1 MFKES
6 KERTME
12 KTFNRHTAKFTT
24 ALALA
29 LAVTL
34 APVATFAQT
43 RITAPSN
50 RYSVSQDVQAGRQAS
65 QQVEQQLPMVR
76 DRYVEDYISRLGER
90 LVDAIPSEFQH
101 REFRYQFR
109 VIDARDINAFAL
121 PGGYLYFNRGMI
133 EAART
138 EGQIA
143 GVMAH
148 EISHVALRHGTAQA
162 SRAGSVQAQ
171 APAIIG
177 GILGAIL
184 GGPIGGIAQTAGQI
198 GSGAIITRYSREFE
212 TQADILGAQIMAR
225 AGYDPR
231 DLAEMFQIIE
241 RQSGGG
247 GGQIPFLSSHPSPAN
262 RYARINQEAAL
273 LRVSPD
279 RDGGD
284 SRGFYDAQARLRQM
298 PRARTMEE
306 IARSGQRYPSGGGG
320 GTNRGGY
327 GNRGGGGRVEYPS
340 ARYRTVQGG
349 NLYRVQIP
357 DNWREFGGDQN
368 SMTYAPEGAYNEA
381 QGRGDFTHAVIIGV
395 TNSQSNDLYE
405 ASSSYVNALL
415 QNNPNYRAQ
424 SRDFQRGSIGRR
436 QALAM
441 TLYGPSSVTGRTE
454 IVTVYTTQLRDG
466 SLFYLM
472 TVAPQDESRN
482 YANVFQN
489 ILRTLE
495 ING

>member
-1 MFKES
+1 MH
-6 KERTME
+6 
-12 KTFNRHTAKFTT
+12 KTFHRHTAKFTT

-29 LAVTL
+29 LTL
-34 APVATFAQT
+34 AVAPLAAIAQT

-50 RYSVSQDVQAGRQAS
+50 RYSVSDDVQAGRQAAA
-65 QQVEQQLPMVR
+65 QAEQQLPILR
-76 DRYVEDYISRLGER
+76 DRSVTDYINRVGDR
-90 LVDAIPSEFQH
+90 LVEAIPSEFQH
-101 REFRYQFR
+101 SQFRYQFQ
-109 VIDARDINAFAL
+109 VVDARDINAFAL
-121 PGGYLYFNRGMI
+121 PGGFLYINRGMI

-138 EGQIA
+138 EGQMA

-184 GGPIGGIAQTAGQI
+184 GGPIGGIAQTVGQI

-247 GGQIPFLSSHPSPAN
+247 GATIPFLSSHPSPAN

-279 RDGGD
+279 RTGGD
-284 SRGFYDAQARLRQM
+284 ARSFSNVQARLRGM

-306 IARSGQRYPSGGGG
+306 IARSGQRYPSGGGRN
-320 GTNRGGY
+320 NR
-327 GNRGGGGRVEYPS
+327 NPRGGGRVESPS
-340 ARYRTVQGG
+340 TQYRTVSGG
-349 NLYRVQIP
+349 NLFRVQIP
-357 DNWREFGGDQN
+357 NNWREFSGDQN
-368 SMTYAPEGAYNEA
+368 SITYAPEGAYNEA

-395 TNSQSNDLYE
+395 TNAQSNDLYE

-415 QNNPNYRAQ
+415 QNNPGYRAQ
-424 SRDFQRGSIGRR
+424 SRSFTRGTIDR
-436 QALAM
+436 QNALAM
-441 TLYGPSSVTGRTE
+441 NIAGQSSVTGRTE

-466 SLFYLM
+466 NLFYMM
-472 TVAPQDESRN
+472 TVVPQGEQRN
-482 YANVFQN
+482 YAVVFQN
-489 ILRTLE
+489 ILRSLQL
-495 ING
+495 NG